1 MPRYFVQLEYKG
13 SNYLGFQKQS
23 NTKRT
28 IQGHLE
34 KALSKIANESIK
46 TTCSGRTDSGV
57 HATNQIVHFDTNS
70 RRSIDSWVKGTNRY
84 LPDDI
89 SVINLYKVNKDHHA
103 RFDAVKRT
111 YKYLLKKSNNNT
123 GLENEQCLLIRE
135 NINATA
141 MHKAAQHLVGEKDFS
156 SFRAS
161 GCQSNS
167 AMREIFEV
175 SIKTKG
181 PYIIFS
187 IVGNAFLL
195 NMIRIIVGTLLEV
208 GKKKITVKQFK
219 DIIAAKKRSEAGKT
233 VSPNGL
239 YFIGPEYNNFQYTKN
254 TVLIDELD

>member
-1 MPRYFVQLEYKG
+1 MPGLMQLKERT
-13 SNYLGFQKQS
+13 
-23 NTKRT
+23 NT
-28 IQGHLE
+28 
-34 KALSKIANESIK
+34 
-46 TTCSGRTDSGV
+46 
-57 HATNQIVHFDTNS
+57 
-70 RRSIDSWVKGTNRY
+70 
-84 LPDDI
+84 
-89 SVINLYKVNKDHHA
+89 
-103 RFDAVKRT
+103 
-111 YKYLLKKSNNNT
+111 LLKKSNNNT

-135 NINATA
+135 SIDAAA

-175 SIKTKG
+175 SVKTKG

-219 DIIAAKKRSEAGKT
+219 DIIAAKKRSR
-233 VSPNGL
+233 SR
-239 YFIGPEYNNFQYTKN
+239 
-254 TVLIDELD
+254 

>member
-28 IQGHLE
+28 IQGQLE

-46 TTCSGRTDSGV
+46 TICSGRTDSGV

-89 SVINLYKVNKDHHA
+89 SVINLYKVHKDQHA
-103 RFDAVKRT
+103 RFDAVKRS

-135 NINATA
+135 NINFAA

-167 AMREIFEV
+167 AMREIYEV
-175 SIKTKG
+175 SVKTKG

-195 NMIRIIVGTLLEV
+195 NMIRIIIGTLLEV

>member
-34 KALSKIANESIK
+34 KALSQIANESIK

-57 HATNQIVHFDTNS
+57 HATNQIVHFDTTS

-89 SVINLYKVNKDHHA
+89 SVIQLYKVKKDHHA

-123 GLENEQCLLIRE
+123 GPVSY
-135 NINATA
+135 T
-141 MHKAAQHLVGEKDFS
+141 HLTLPTTV
-156 SFRAS
+156 
-161 GCQSNS
+161 
-167 AMREIFEV
+167 
-175 SIKTKG
+175 
-181 PYIIFS
+181 
-187 IVGNAFLL
+187 IV
-195 NMIRIIVGTLLEV
+195 
-208 GKKKITVKQFK
+208 
-219 DIIAAKKRSEAGKT
+219 
-233 VSPNGL
+233 
-239 YFIGPEYNNFQYTKN
+239 
-254 TVLIDELD
+254 

>member
-1 MPRYFVQLEYKG
+1 
-13 SNYLGFQKQS
+13 
-23 NTKRT
+23 
-28 IQGHLE
+28 
-34 KALSKIANESIK
+34 
-46 TTCSGRTDSGV
+46 
-57 HATNQIVHFDTNS
+57 
-70 RRSIDSWVKGTNRY
+70 
-84 LPDDI
+84 
-89 SVINLYKVNKDHHA
+89 
-103 RFDAVKRT
+103 
-111 YKYLLKKSNNNT
+111 
-123 GLENEQCLLIRE
+123 
-135 NINATA
+135 

-175 SIKTKG
+175 SVKTKG

-208 GKKKITVKQFK
+208 GIKKITVKQFK